1 MYMAPVYKKLLKF
14 KLIFAK
20 YSTCHNLMDSQQAFS
35 AKKLDQ
41 YLGFY
46 GEQGGELHN
55 EINKLYKTCGMKP
68 NSRRLLNIQKEHH
81 RRVRPEAKGTKPT
94 HAKKKE
100 RKRFYSGLR
109 WK

>member
-1 MYMAPVYKKLLKF
+1 MALVYKKLLKF

-35 AKKLDQ
+35 DQKLDQ

-46 GEQGGELHN
+46 GEQGGELQN

-81 RRVRPEAKGTKPT
+81 RRVRPEAKVLNLHMQKKR
-94 HAKKKE
+94 KKKILQWPPVE
-100 RKRFYSGLR
+100 II
-109 WK
+109 